1 MKITRAAVYAG
12 TFGVLTIAVLAG
24 QLPLRQNPEILN
36 EGPMR
41 ADKVKEG
48 LYVIRGPFL
57 PCMTG
62 CRPGQTGDGLIHES
76 GDVAV
81 RVTPAGLIVVDDK
94 FASQAADVLAR
105 IKSISP
111 QPIKYLLNSHHHGD
125 HASGNAYMR
134 ESLGID
140 IIGHKNIRA
149 NFLRIKQAGE
159 PNITFSEQ
167 SAIYLG
173 GVEVQ
178 LYWFG
183 RGHTNGDT
191 VIYFPDLKTVHT
203 GDLII
208 DAMPVIDYPG
218 GGSAI
223 EFIRTIDNLLKLDF
237 DTMIPGHGRIMTKD
251 DVRAYRTRFQTM
263 NDRMRELIRKGVK
276 KDELKTLDQARA
288 QLRLADLGWENSV
301 STTTWF
307 GGIES
312 YYDEIAESNVQR
324 RDR

>member
-1 MKITRAAVYAG
+1 MRI
-12 TFGVLTIAVLAG
+12 FGLVSTVALVALAG
-24 QLPLRQNPEILN
+24 QLPLKQNVEILK
-36 EGPMR
+36 EAPMR
-41 ADKVKEG
+41 ADRVKDG

-62 CRPGQTGDGLIHES
+62 CRPGQAGDGLIHES

-81 RVTPAGLIVVDDK
+81 RITPEGLIVVDDK
-94 FASQAADVLAR
+94 FAIQAADVLAR

-111 QPIKYLLNSHHHGD
+111 RPIKYLLNSHHHGD
-125 HASGNAYMR
+125 HASGNDFMR
-134 ESLGID
+134 KTVGVD
-140 IIGHKNIRA
+140 IIAHRNIRE

-191 VIYFPDLKTVHT
+191 VIYFPDLKTIHA

-223 EFIRTIDNLLKLDF
+223 EFIRTIDKLLTLDF
-237 DTMIPGHGRIMTKD
+237 DTMIPGHGRIMNKD

-276 KDELKTLDQARA
+276 KDDLKTLDQARK
-288 QLRLADLGWENSV
+288 QLRLADLGWDNSV

-307 GGIES
+307 GGIEA
-312 YYDEIAESNVQR
+312 YYDEIANDVRTTPSR

>member
-1 MKITRAAVYAG
+1 MKITRAVWYAG

-24 QLPLRQNPEILN
+24 QLPLKQNLEVLK

-125 HASGNAYMR
+125 HVSGNAYMR

-140 IIGHKNIRA
+140 IIAHRNIRA
-149 NFLRIKQAGE
+149 NFLRIKQPGE

-218 GGSAI
+218 GGSAV

-276 KDELKTLDQARA
+276 KDELKTLDQART
-288 QLRLADLGWENSV
+288 QLRLVDLGWDNSV

-307 GGIES
+307 GGMAS
-312 YYDEIAESNVQR
+312 YYDEIARQ
-324 RDR
+324 